1 MDVMAKTESRV
12 NCVCSVGGGR
22 NMGLMIDDE
31 EEEEEKLFFSAV
43 VVFLLLLPWL
53 TVRLE

>member
-22 NMGLMIDDE
+22 NMGLMIDDD
-31 EEEEEKLFFSAV
+31 EEEEEKLFCCC
-43 VVFLLLLPWL
+43 FLAAFTLADS
-53 TVRLE
+53 TA